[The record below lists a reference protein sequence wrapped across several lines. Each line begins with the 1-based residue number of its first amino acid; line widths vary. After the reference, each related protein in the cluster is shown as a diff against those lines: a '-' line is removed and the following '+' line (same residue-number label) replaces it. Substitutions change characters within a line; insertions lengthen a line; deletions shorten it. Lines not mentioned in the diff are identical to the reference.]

1 MIDGDSMIRAAVL
14 PLSLI
19 ALSLGAAPR
28 VLSVDLG
35 GIIHPVTVEIVSHA
49 LDQAHR
55 EGAEAVLI
63 RLNTPGGLMDATR
76 ETIEK
81 IVASPVP
88 VIAYVTPSGGRAAS
102 AGFFILQSADL
113 AVMAP
118 GTNTGAATPVLLTGE
133 MDPVMR
139 KKVESDASAL
149 MRGITSKRGR
159 NSALAEQA
167 ILESKS
173 FSDKEALDQHLID
186 LIARDESD
194 LFRQL
199 DGRQITR
206 FDGSTLTLKLSG
218 ATVTAYEPTWRERL
232 VLGISD
238 PNIALVL
245 LILGALGIYIEF
257 THPGLIAP
265 GVVGAIFVLLGLSAL
280 SVLPI
285 NWLGAA
291 LLVLAIALF
300 VLEAKFAS
308 HGILGTGGAVAMV
321 LGAVL
326 LVNSP
331 IPEMRIHW
339 STAIGLTLPFA
350 FITVLLLSLVLRARA
365 AKVVTGSS
373 GMMQEIAVAHT
384 ALGPEGKVF
393 VHGEFWDAVSSTPVP
408 AGARVRIVA
417 MEGLLLK
424 VEPAL

>member
-1 MIDGDSMIRAAVL
+1 MMRAAVL
-14 PLSLI
+14 LLSL
-19 ALSLGAAPR
+19 ATLSPGAAPR
-28 VLSVDLG
+28 VVSVDLG
-35 GIIHPVTVEIVSHA
+35 GVIHPVTVEIVSHA

-63 RLNTPGGLMDATR
+63 LLNTPGGLMDATR

-102 AGFFILQSADL
+102 AGFFILQSADI
-113 AVMAP
+113 AAMAP
-118 GTNTGAATPVLLTGE
+118 GTNTGAASPVLLTGE

-139 KKVESDASAL
+139 KKVEGDASAL

-159 NSALAEQA
+159 NSELAEQA
-167 ILESKS
+167 ILQSKS
-173 FSDKEALDQHLID
+173 FSDKEALDGHLID

-194 LFRQL
+194 LFRRL

-206 FDGSTLTLKLSG
+206 FDGSSPTLRLSG
-218 ATVTAYEPTWRERL
+218 ATVSAYDPTWRERL
-232 VLGISD
+232 VLSISD

-245 LILGALGIYIEF
+245 LILGALGVYIEF

-265 GVVGAIFVLLGLSAL
+265 GVAGAIFVLLGLSAL

-300 VLEAKFAS
+300 VLEAQFAS

-331 IPEMRIHW
+331 IPEMRIRW

-350 FITVLLLSLVLRARA
+350 FITVFLLSLVLRARA

-393 VHGEFWDAVSSTPVP
+393 VHGEFWDAVSSAPVP

-417 MEGLLLK
+417 MEGLVLK
-424 VEPAL
+424 VEPTL